1 MKKLSIVVPAYNAAG
16 CLGRCL
22 ESILD
27 QDYHDDIEVIVVN
40 DGSTD
45 DTASIAA
52 MYQSQ
57 RPDVIRVITKE
68 NGGLPSARNAGM
80 DVAQGEWIWFCDSD
94 DYIKKNGLSYVLDH
108 FVDDSIDLCT
118 FSSITLD
125 PIALKTFSETDEVTG
140 RITFEGSTIDK
151 YEKEYP
157 TFVWDHLYR
166 LDAIS
171 DVRFRNVAMCE
182 DVVFNLDVYMK
193 NLRLRCTKTS
203 VYRYTVSETQLT
215 RKRDKKT
222 MRWAVQGYE
231 SLFELAR
238 GYQQSSPDEELK
250 MALEK
255 MISYQFTPFMSRA
268 LSAGYTGCEFKEL
281 MQRLKRKGLFPV
293 QEFTKRDATVN
304 RIGKLTALYPIE
316 SWLFRKIF
324 VPYVLPRLS
333 RN

>member
-1 MKKLSIVVPAYNAAG
+1 MKKLSVIIPAYNAGG
-16 CLGRCL
+16 CLERCL
-22 ESILD
+22 DSILD
-27 QDYHDDIEVIVVN
+27 QDYHNDIEIIVVN

-45 DTASIAA
+45 NTAQIAT
-52 MYQSQ
+52 MYQEKYPNVF
-57 RPDVIRVITKE
+57 RIVTKE

-166 LDAIS
+166 LDAIR

-203 VYRYTVSETQLT
+203 VYRYTVSET
-215 RKRDKKT
+215 RASVIKRRCEGLCKAT
-222 MRWAVQGYE
+222 SRSLNLRAVT
-231 SLFELAR
+231 
-238 GYQQSSPDEELK
+238 SSP
-250 MALEK
+250 AP
-255 MISYQFTPFMSRA
+255 T
-268 LSAGYTGCEFKEL
+268 
-281 MQRLKRKGLFPV
+281 
-293 QEFTKRDATVN
+293 
-304 RIGKLTALYPIE
+304 
-316 SWLFRKIF
+316 
-324 VPYVLPRLS
+324 